1 MISSC
6 HPENS
11 QHPITTVNTGALEML
26 QNCVKLSYTTKINI
40 KHLHL
45 KHSCN
50 YFVPTVLTGA
60 HRLLQKNLKQYTS
73 LERILS
79 TNLNFTLGISH

>member
-26 QNCVKLSYTTKINI
+26 QNCVKLSYTTKINTG
-40 KHLHL
+40 HLHL

-50 YFVPTVLTGA
+50 YFVPTEQNFSILF
-60 HRLLQKNLKQYTS
+60 LQKIIRYCKK
-73 LERILS
+73 I
-79 TNLNFTLGISH
+79 